1 MRKITLPKKPHKG
14 LRIFCKVCRI
24 NTTKCKHYGSLVYRA
39 IIKVPGSG
47 GCVRTKMLTATSYN
61 EAVKEIIDYR
71 RELEY
76 NNFETVETKSDDGN
90 DYNVIGAIVKYNQ
103 YLSGESDYAHLKKN
117 ISDEYRDELIRYCK
131 AFAKNLKTT
140 RNIERM
146 RIKDVSKKDVSN
158 FYSYAKTIY
167 HPTTFNKC
175 LNGLKGFFN
184 YLIKIED
191 LKIKNP
197 FELFV
202 PEQLPDKNIQ
212 TLSRD
217 EFEAILNA
225 VDSFDK
231 TRIYKPP
238 IGVSINR
245 NMYHPWIKDGF
256 KLCLLVGCRREEIVD
271 LKWSDIFVAESGVKF
286 FLLENLKVNRIK
298 KGKKAKMKHI
308 PINADLEQ
316 LLVELG
322 MDEKKNSNDF
332 ILFPER
338 GNTSKKIIMDRLSKS
353 FTHYKNGAGISKDI
367 SQKNL
372 RKTYITWVNQVMG
385 NQTGLITS
393 QSNQVIDKYY
403 LDPKVLT
410 AIEKGALEIK
420 VFGSAKDQKEA
431 QKGGTK

>member
-24 NTTKCKHYGSLVYRA
+24 NTTKCKHYDSLMYRA

-47 GCVRTKMLTATSYN
+47 GCVRTKMLVATNYN

-71 RELEY
+71 KELEY
-76 NNFETVETKSDDGN
+76 NNFETVETKPDDGN
-90 DYNVIGAIVKYNQ
+90 DYNIIGAIVKYNQ

-131 AFAKNLKTT
+131 ALAKNLKITH
-140 RNIERM
+140 NIERM

-158 FYSYAKTIY
+158 FYSYAKTKY
-167 HPTTFNKC
+167 HPKTFNKC
-175 LNGLKGFFN
+175 LNGLRGFFN
-184 YLIKIED
+184 YLIKIEE
-191 LKIKNP
+191 LKMKNP
-197 FELFV
+197 FEIFV

-212 TLSRD
+212 TLTRD

-225 VDSFDK
+225 VDTYDK
-231 TRIYKPP
+231 TMTYQNDK
-238 IGVSINR
+238 GESIKKT
-245 NMYHPWIKDGF
+245 MYFPWLKIGF
-256 KLCLLVGCRREEIVD
+256 KLCLFAGARREEIVN
-271 LKWSDIFVAESGVKF
+271 LKWSDIFMSENGVRF
-286 FLLENLKVNRIK
+286 FYVENLKVNRIK
-298 KGKKAKMKHI
+298 KGRTSKMKSL
-308 PINADLEQ
+308 PINADFEQ

-322 MDEKKNSNDF
+322 MEEKKNTSEYV
-332 ILFPER
+332 LFPER
-338 GNTSKKIIMDRLSKS
+338 DCTTKTIMDRLSRS
-353 FTHYKNGAGISKDI
+353 FTHYKNGAGITKDI

-393 QSNQVIDKYY
+393 QSTEVIGKYY
-403 LDPKVLT
+403 LDPKVLS
-410 AIEKGALEIK
+410 AIEKAALQIK
-420 VFGSAKDQKEA
+420 IFGNDSDKKEA